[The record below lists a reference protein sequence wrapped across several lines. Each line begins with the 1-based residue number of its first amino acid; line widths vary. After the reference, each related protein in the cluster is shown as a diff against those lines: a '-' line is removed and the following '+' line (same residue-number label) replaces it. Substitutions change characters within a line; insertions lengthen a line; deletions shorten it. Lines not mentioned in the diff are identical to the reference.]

1 MRLAGELEAREGRD
15 VRGLLDFLDSR
26 AEADAEAEAASA
38 IEGHDGVRIMTV
50 HSAQGLEVGVVTVPT
65 LSPRLLAGSLLPPL
79 TLRRQSEH
87 APVGVPTRLLAA
99 ASVQLHLHAQV

>member
-15 VRGLLDFLDSR
+15 VRGLLDFLASR

-50 HSAQGLEVGVVTVPT
+50 HSAKGLEFGVVTVPT
-65 LSPRLLAGSLLPPL
+65 LSRRLLARSRLPPL
-79 TLRRQSEH
+79 TLGRESEQPRGRLQPRRLR
-87 APVGVPTRLLAA
+87 P
-99 ASVQLHLHAQV
+99 ASINPS